1 MPELFAQAD
10 IAAPADRVWAL
21 LADFG
26 NIQSWWPQD
35 RGLRIERVTLE
46 GEGIGMVRH
55 IYNQGVPQCASER
68 LDLLD
73 PQSFTLV
80 LSIVGQR
87 PGGITAYV
95 ATSRLV
101 PLGTAACRME
111 HRAMVTTLPGRE
123 RAVERFLQ
131 QAYADMFA
139 GLQAASTS
147 KAITESGNL

>member
-10 IAAPADRVWAL
+10 IAAPAPRVWAL

-26 NIQSWWPQD
+26 NIQAWWPRDSALQ
-35 RGLRIERVTLE
+35 IERVELE

-55 IYNQGVPQCASER
+55 IYNHGVPQCASER

-73 PQSFTLV
+73 PQTFTLV

-95 ATSRLV
+95 ATSRLL
-101 PLGTAACRME
+101 PLGESACRME
-111 HRAMVTTLPGRE
+111 HRALVTTVPGRE

-131 QAYADMFA
+131 QAYAGMFD
-139 GLQAASTS
+139 GLKAAATGQAA
-147 KAITESGNL
+147 G

>member
-10 IAAPADRVWAL
+10 IEAPAPRVWAL

-26 NIQSWWPQD
+26 NIQAWWPRDSALQ
-35 RGLRIERVTLE
+35 IERVELE

-55 IYNQGVPQCASER
+55 IYNHGVPQCASER

-73 PQSFTLV
+73 PQTFTLV
-80 LSIVGQR
+80 LSIVGER

-95 ATSRLV
+95 ATSRLL
-101 PLGTAACRME
+101 PLGESACRME
-111 HRAMVTTLPGRE
+111 HRALVTTVPGRE

-131 QAYADMFA
+131 QAYAGMFA
-139 GLQAASTS
+139 GLKAAATGQAA
-147 KAITESGNL
+147 G

>member
-1 MPELFAQAD
+1 MPELYAQTD
-10 IAAPADRVWAL
+10 IAAPAARVWAI

-26 NIQSWWPQD
+26 NIQAWWPRDGALQ
-35 RGLRIERVTLE
+35 IERVVLE

-55 IYNQGVPQCASER
+55 IYNHGVPQCASER

-73 PQSFTLV
+73 PQTHTLV

-95 ATSRLV
+95 ATSRLL
-101 PLGTAACRME
+101 PTGPSACRME
-111 HRAMVTTLPGRE
+111 HRALVTTLPGRE

-131 QAYADMFA
+131 QAYAGMFA
-139 GLQAASTS
+139 GLQAAVARGS
-147 KAITESGNL
+147 AG

>member
-1 MPELFAQAD
+1 MPELFAQVD
-10 IAAPADRVWAL
+10 IQAPTSRVWAL

-26 NIQSWWPQD
+26 HIEAWWP
-35 RGLRIERVTLE
+35 RGGGLQIERVVLE

-73 PQSFTLV
+73 PQTHTLV

-101 PLGTAACRME
+101 PMGEHACRME
-111 HRAMVTTLPGRE
+111 HRALVTTLPGRE

-131 QAYADMFA
+131 QAYALMFA
-139 GLQAASTS
+139 GLKEAAAGTQL
-147 KAITESGNL
+147 E

>member
-1 MPELFAQAD
+1 MPELFAQTE
-10 IAAPADRVWAL
+10 IAAPAERVWAL

-26 NIQSWWPQD
+26 NIQAWWP
-35 RGLRIERVTLE
+35 RSGGLHIERVVIE

-55 IYNQGVPQCASER
+55 IHNHGVPTPASER

-73 PQSFTLV
+73 PQTFTLV

-95 ATSRLV
+95 ATSRLF
-101 PLGTAACRME
+101 PLGARACRME
-111 HRAMVTTLPGRE
+111 HRALVTTVPGRE

-131 QAYADMFA
+131 QAYALMFE
-139 GLQAASTS
+139 GLRAAATS
-147 KAITESGNL
+147 GASD

>member
-1 MPELFAQAD
+1 MSELFAQAAMD
-10 IAAPADRVWAL
+10 APAHRVWAL

-26 NIQSWWPQD
+26 NIQAWWP
-35 RGLRIERVTLE
+35 RSGGLQIERVVLE

-73 PQSFTLV
+73 PQTYTLV

-95 ATSRLV
+95 ATSRLL
-101 PLGTAACRME
+101 PLGEHACRME
-111 HRAMVTTLPGRE
+111 HRALVTTLPGRE

-131 QAYADMFA
+131 QAYALMFA
-139 GLQAASTS
+139 GLKEAAASTPS
-147 KAITESGNL
+147 E

>member
-10 IAAPADRVWAL
+10 FAAPAEQVWAL

-26 NIQSWWPQD
+26 NIQAWWPREGALQ
-35 RGLRIERVTLE
+35 IERVERE

-73 PQSFTLV
+73 PQTFTLV

-95 ATSRLV
+95 ATSRLI
-101 PLGTAACRME
+101 PQGEHACRME
-111 HRAMVTTLPGRE
+111 HRALVTTVPGRE
-123 RAVERFLQ
+123 QAVERFLR
-131 QAYADMFA
+131 QAYALMFA
-139 GLQAASTS
+139 GLQAGTA
-147 KAITESGNL
+147 ARAQG

>member
-1 MPELFAQAD
+1 MPELFAKAD
-10 IAAPADRVWAL
+10 IAAPAARVWAL

-26 NIQSWWPQD
+26 NIQAWWPRDSALQ
-35 RGLRIERVTLE
+35 IERVELE

-55 IYNQGVPQCASER
+55 IYNHGMPQCASER

-73 PQSFTLV
+73 PQTFTLV

-95 ATSRLV
+95 ATSRLL
-101 PLGTAACRME
+101 PLGESACCME
-111 HRAMVTTLPGRE
+111 HRALVTTVPGRE

-131 QAYADMFA
+131 QAYAGMFA
-139 GLQAASTS
+139 GLQAAAAGQT
-147 KAITESGNL
+147 AG

>member
-1 MPELFAQAD
+1 MPELFAQVD
-10 IAAPADRVWAL
+10 IQAPTSRVWAL

-26 NIQSWWPQD
+26 NLAAWWP
-35 RGLRIERVTLE
+35 RGGGLQIERVVLE

-73 PQSFTLV
+73 PQTHTLV

-101 PLGTAACRME
+101 PMGEHACRME
-111 HRAMVTTLPGRE
+111 HRALVTTLPGRE

-131 QAYADMFA
+131 QAYALMFA
-139 GLQAASTS
+139 AAGTQL
-147 KAITESGNL
+147 E

>member
-10 IAAPADRVWAL
+10 IAAPLERVWAL

-26 NIQSWWPQD
+26 RIEAWWPRD
-35 RGLRIERVTLE
+35 SGLQIERVVLE

-55 IYNQGVPQCASER
+55 IYNRGVPQCASER

-73 PQSFTLV
+73 PQSHTLV

-95 ATSRLV
+95 ATSRLL
-101 PLGTAACRME
+101 PLDGARCRME
-111 HRAMVTTLPGRE
+111 HRALVTTVPGRE
-123 RAVERFLQ
+123 QAVERFLR
-131 QAYADMFA
+131 QAYAQMFA
-139 GLQAASTS
+139 GLQAA
-147 KAITESGNL
+147 AAGGQA

>member
-1 MPELFAQAD
+1 MPELFAQANID
-10 IAAPADRVWAL
+10 APAARVWTL

-26 NIQSWWPQD
+26 NIQAWWPRDSALQ
-35 RGLRIERVTLE
+35 IERVVLE

-55 IYNQGVPQCASER
+55 IYNHGVPQCASER

-73 PQSFTLV
+73 PQTFTLV

-101 PLGTAACRME
+101 PLGESACRME
-111 HRAMVTTLPGRE
+111 HRALVTTLPGRE

-131 QAYADMFA
+131 QAYAGMFA
-139 GLQAASTS
+139 GLQAASAG
-147 KAITESGNL
+147 KAPG

>member
-1 MPELFAQAD
+1 MPELFAQVD
-10 IAAPADRVWAL
+10 IQAPTSRVWAL

-26 NIQSWWPQD
+26 HIEAWWP
-35 RGLRIERVTLE
+35 RSGGLQIERVVLE

-73 PQSFTLV
+73 PQTYTLV

-101 PLGTAACRME
+101 PLGGHACRME
-111 HRAMVTTLPGRE
+111 HRALVTTLPGRE

-131 QAYADMFA
+131 QAYALMFVGLKEAAA
-139 GLQAASTS
+139 GTQ
-147 KAITESGNL
+147 TE

>member
-1 MPELFAQAD
+1 MSELFAQAD
-10 IAAPADRVWAL
+10 MDAPAHRVWAL

-26 NIQSWWPQD
+26 NIQAWWP
-35 RGLRIERVTLE
+35 RSGGLQIERVVLE

-73 PQSFTLV
+73 PQTYTLV

-95 ATSRLV
+95 ATSRLM
-101 PLGTAACRME
+101 PLGEHACRME
-111 HRAMVTTLPGRE
+111 HRALVTTLPGRE

-131 QAYADMFA
+131 QAYALMFA
-139 GLQAASTS
+139 GLKEAAAGTPS
-147 KAITESGNL
+147 E